1 MRILSLFRACFLVA
15 FSLGASLAHAGVL
28 IEVDKSTQRM
38 QVSVDGKERYS
49 WPVSTGLTRYSTPR
63 GNYTPFRLEED
74 HRSREWDNAPMP
86 HSIFFTG
93 RGHAIHGSDA
103 VRNLGSP
110 ASHGCVRLSRANA
123 ATLFAL
129 VREEGLND
137 TKIVIR
143 GDEQIA
149 MARKAPKTRTVAR
162 EPAAE
167 RRVVQAPA
175 AERRVVRQ
183 ATTERRQVRRSAPD
197 PFWSDQ
203 GYAPARRSSRQV
215 EPFYAPMDRGSW
227 W

>member
-1 MRILSLFRACFLVA
+1 MRVLTLLCACLIFVFA
-15 FSLGASLAHAGVL
+15 GMTGQAQAGVL

-38 QVSVDGKERYS
+38 SVSVDGKERYS
-49 WPVSTGLTRYSTPR
+49 WPVSTGLTRYATP
-63 GNYTPFRLEED
+63 GGSYTPFRLEED
-74 HRSREWDNAPMP
+74 HRSKEWDDAPMP

-103 VRNLGSP
+103 VRSLGAP

-123 ATLFAL
+123 AALFAL
-129 VREEGLND
+129 VKEEGLGD

-162 EPAAE
+162 ERP
-167 RRVVQAPA
+167 RPVQSRP
-175 AERRVVRQ
+175 
-183 ATTERRQVRRSAPD
+183 APD
-197 PFWSDQ
+197 SYWTEPA
-203 GYAPARRSSRQV
+203 YAPAQRSYRGRQ
-215 EPFYAPMDRGSW
+215 PLYAPLEQSPW

>member
-1 MRILSLFRACFLVA
+1 
-15 FSLGASLAHAGVL
+15 LAQAGVL

-49 WPVSTGLTRYSTPR
+49 WPVSTGLTRYSTPG

-74 HRSREWDNAPMP
+74 HRSKEWDDAPMP

-110 ASHGCVRLSRANA
+110 ASHGCVRLSRENA

-167 RRVVQAPA
+167 RRVARQPA
-175 AERRVVRQ
+175 AERPV
-183 ATTERRQVRRSAPD
+183 RQVRRSAPD
-197 PFWSDQ
+197 PYWEDQ
-203 GYAPARRSSRQV
+203 GYAPARRPSRQV
-215 EPFYAPMDRGSW
+215 EPFYTPMDRGGW

>member
-1 MRILSLFRACFLVA
+1 MRIISLFRACLLAA
-15 FSLGASLAHAGVL
+15 FSLGATLVQAGVL

-49 WPVSTGLTRYSTPR
+49 WPVSTGLSRYSTPG

-74 HRSREWDNAPMP
+74 HRSKEWDDAPMP

-103 VRNLGSP
+103 VRSLGSP
-110 ASHGCVRLSRANA
+110 ASHGCVRLSRENA

-162 EPAAE
+162 EP
-167 RRVVQAPA
+167 V
-175 AERRVVRQ
+175 AERRVVRSRQ
-183 ATTERRQVRRSAPD
+183 RSVESSAGHGRAPSGSAERARSVLGGSGLCP
-197 PFWSDQ
+197 
-203 GYAPARRSSRQV
+203 GPAASRQV
-215 EPFYAPMDRGSW
+215 EPFYTPMDRGGW